1 MEDNYY
7 YIDQR
12 ENSDKTWTNN
22 YMGKIVQSNY
32 NPKTNKIS
40 QCGVEF
46 NFPQS
51 YINFLNNSKKE
62 KDFGFKVVNKNLYDV
77 LKYNNKEK

>member
-22 YMGKIVQSNY
+22 YRGYLVQSTFS
-32 NPKTNKIS
+32 PQTNKIS
-40 QCGVEF
+40 QCGVEY

-62 KDFGFKVVNKNLYDV
+62 KDFGFNVVNKNLYDV
-77 LKYNNKEK
+77 LKYNNNKE